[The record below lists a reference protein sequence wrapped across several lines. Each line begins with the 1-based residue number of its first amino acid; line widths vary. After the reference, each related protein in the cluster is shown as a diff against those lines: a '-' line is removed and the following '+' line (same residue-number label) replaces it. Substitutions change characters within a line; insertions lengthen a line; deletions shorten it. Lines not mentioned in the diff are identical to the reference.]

1 MHAVWLQTAW
11 CHSSFT
17 AGGLGEI
24 WFLSFRNHVLEKSD
38 RCGSEHYGLYP
49 GVSIV
54 GGGRRVA
61 ECIEPYWPPGTP
73 GHSIQIVDRK
83 PKEICP
89 ILDTVFILQRM
100 RNRIK
105 QILQKHE
112 ASASCASKQNGIS
125 LPHSAA
131 LLPRDKQRKSLDPF
145 RWDTELLYSRVI
157 WERLV
162 MLAENSHD
170 NEVYWKTL
178 IGLSIQ
184 HHSHLTWSY

>member
-49 GVSIV
+49 GASLV
-54 GGGRRVA
+54 GGERVA
-61 ECIEPYWPPGTP
+61 ECIGPYWPPGTP
-73 GHSIQIVDRK
+73 G
-83 PKEICP
+83 
-89 ILDTVFILQRM
+89 FI
-100 RNRIK
+100 RNRQYK
-105 QILQKHE
+105 L
-112 ASASCASKQNGIS
+112 
-125 LPHSAA
+125 
-131 LLPRDKQRKSLDPF
+131 LDPF
-145 RWDTELLYSRVI
+145 RCDTELLYSRVI

-178 IGLSIQ
+178 IDLSIQ
-184 HHSHLTWSY
+184 HHSNLTWSY